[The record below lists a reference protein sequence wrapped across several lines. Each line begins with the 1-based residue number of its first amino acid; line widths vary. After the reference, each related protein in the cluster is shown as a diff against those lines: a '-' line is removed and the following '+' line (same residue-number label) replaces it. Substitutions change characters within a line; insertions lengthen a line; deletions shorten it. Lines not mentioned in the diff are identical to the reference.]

1 MAGART
7 GVDELQVA
15 YERAE
20 VVCDEAA
27 EAEQAAFA
35 RWQELLGA
43 YEVARDES
51 DRAWRAY
58 SAAVPAAA

>member
-1 MAGART
+1 MAGAPG
-7 GVDELQVA
+7 GVDELQA
-15 YERAE
+15 EYERAE
-20 VVCDEAA
+20 MACDEAA

-43 YEVARDES
+43 YEVARVES
-51 DRAWRAY
+51 DRAWRTY